1 MRKILL
7 VVAALGAGLL
17 CACTTSENA
26 NMANTNGGS
35 NSNMMA
41 QSTPANTPARG
52 VPSRHDDRAFVM
64 EAGPGGLAEVE
75 LGRLAAQK
83 GQSADVKKFG
93 QRMVTDHSKA
103 NAELKKLAAS
113 KGITLPA
120 EMNAE
125 QMAEHAKLAKLSGP
139 EFDREYMTL
148 MVEDH
153 DKDVAAFLDESKD
166 GSDPD
171 IKSFAAKTLPTL
183 QEHQRMA
190 KEIKAKL

>member
-7 VVAALGAGLL
+7 VVVALAAGLL
-17 CACTTSENA
+17 CACNKSENA
-26 NMANTNGGS
+26 NMANTNGVS

-41 QSTPANTPARG
+41 RSTPANTPARG

-75 LGRLAAQK
+75 LGKLAAQK
-83 GQSADVKKFG
+83 GQSTDVKKFG

-120 EMNAE
+120 AMNAE
-125 QMAEHAKLAKLSGP
+125 QMAEHAKLAKLSGA
-139 EFDREYMTL
+139 EFDREYMAL

-153 DKDVAAFLDESKD
+153 DKDVAAFEEEAKD

-171 IKSFAAKTLPTL
+171 IKSFAQKTLPTL
-183 QEHQRMA
+183 QEHQKMA

>member
-7 VVAALGAGLL
+7 VVVALAAGLV
-17 CACTTSENA
+17 CACNKSENA
-26 NMANTNGGS
+26 NMANTSGVS
-35 NSNMMA
+35 NSNMTA
-41 QSTPANTPARG
+41 RSTPVNTPARG

-75 LGRLAAQK
+75 LGKLAAQK

-120 EMNAE
+120 AMNAE
-125 QMAEHAKLAKLSGP
+125 QMAEHAKLAKLSGA
-139 EFDREYMTL
+139 EFDREYMAL

-153 DKDVAAFLDESKD
+153 DKDVAAFLDEAKD

-183 QEHQRMA
+183 QEHQRMS